1 MRLKKFGTT
10 LEEVSQKFFP
20 KGVYKKKKP
29 AVLKLGGEVEYYR
42 PTVIWGFSVLDSLHA
57 ARRAQ
62 ALDSNMKKSNLKYL
76 TKYLKMNKENR
87 VYVPGDVI
95 SAVFPDRLI
104 MVHVS
109 LLYESI
115 RSSSSNSICVWLVCM
130 EAVLFV
136 FTAILSE
143 VLVLLLDILDL
154 PHPVIQIIPI
164 LHTNNIDSSFLYLFI
179 MNLPFIY
186 YMNV

>member
-1 MRLKKFGTT
+1 
-10 LEEVSQKFFP
+10 
-20 KGVYKKKKP
+20 
-29 AVLKLGGEVEYYR
+29 
-42 PTVIWGFSVLDSLHA
+42 
-57 ARRAQ
+57 
-62 ALDSNMKKSNLKYL
+62 
-76 TKYLKMNKENR
+76 
-87 VYVPGDVI
+87 
-95 SAVFPDRLI
+95 

-143 VLVLLLDILDL
+143 VLVLLLDTLDL

-164 LHTNNIDSSFLYLFI
+164 LHTNNIDSSLLYLFI